1 MYGWIKLHR
10 KLLDNPSV
18 LQDAE
23 YLALWV
29 FLLLSAEPQKRDLIL
44 SGKHLTL
51 LPGQLISSRRELAAK
66 LNIKP
71 SKVHRILDKFESEGQ
86 ITSFCKENIN
96 IISIKNWADY
106 QGSKNKGETPSETP
120 SETPFE
126 TPSTS
131 KKPHNNAVFQGL
143 KNKSET
149 PFETPSETPFETP
162 SDFLL
167 INNLKNLK
175 EFKENI
181 YLSKEKYKKE
191 KFSSSSDADFETLW
205 SVYPRKA
212 LKSDAKKAFT
222 KAVNAGCDFNSILI
236 GAKAY
241 ADYVRHYSVE
251 SRYIKLLSNFIKS
264 EAFNDDW
271 KISSDTK
278 AKHNKFRNTSQKGLD
293 GAAVEKAAMM
303 KLMMS

>member
-106 QGSKNKGETPSETP
+106 QGSKNKGETP
-120 SETPFE
+120 
-126 TPSTS
+126 
-131 KKPHNNAVFQGL
+131 
-143 KNKSET
+143 
-149 PFETPSETPFETP
+149 FETPSETPFETP

-222 KAVNAGCDFNSILI
+222 KAINAGSDFNSILK